1 MDGFSQASGRSPMQ
15 YFDQHGREW
24 VASGDNKAGLHP
36 CTPLRPNFRAP
47 WTPPTSIAHFKFG
60 LKNPTQFRID
70 YDGMLAEARQAIQS
84 RRELLFQA
92 ASHFNVPN
100 YDPDTTP
107 ATAQMLRDVGP
118 EPASIV
124 DLVRACKANNGFVLG
139 LRPFDAN
146 KPGDVKLNDAIKALE
161 VRHGITHDD
170 EAEFSDDFS
179 DVADDAPKPK
189 RGRPTNA
196 ERAARVAEAEV

>member
-1 MDGFSQASGRSPMQ
+1 MDGFSQAAGREPMQ

-24 VASGDNKAGLHP
+24 VASGDVKAKLHP
-36 CTPLRPNFRAP
+36 CSPLRPNFRAP
-47 WTPPTSIAHFKFG
+47 WYPPTSIAHFKFG

-70 YDGMLAEARQAIQS
+70 YDGMLADARLALAL
-84 RRELLFQA
+84 RKELLFQA

-118 EPASIV
+118 EAPSIV
-124 DLVRACKANNGFVLG
+124 DLVRACKAANGFILG
-139 LRPFDAN
+139 SRPFDPN
-146 KPGDVKLNDAIKALE
+146 KPGDVKLNDAIQALE
-161 VRHGITHDD
+161 VKRGSGDD
-170 EAEFSDDFS
+170 NPDEFSDDEFAEE
-179 DVADDAPKPK
+179 VEAPRK

-196 ERAARVAEAEV
+196 ERAARAAEAEV